1 MSIESIA
8 PIGAAMP
15 IADVGVSA
23 TLAPGGAGSPAFL
36 DMISQGLQRVDA
48 SLREADTGLRALA
61 AGEDVPVHE
70 VMMSM
75 ERARLD
81 LMLAVEVRNRLV
93 EVYQELNRMQM

>member
-8 PIGAAMP
+8 PIGAGMP
-15 IADVGVSA
+15 LADIGAPVTIASEGVG
-23 TLAPGGAGSPAFL
+23 APGFL
-36 DMISQGLQRVDA
+36 DMIGHGLQRVDA

-61 AGEDVPVHE
+61 AGEDVPVHD

-93 EVYQELNRMQM
+93 EAYQELNRMQM

>member
-8 PIGAAMP
+8 PIGAGMH
-15 IADVGVSA
+15 IADVGVS
-23 TLAPGGAGSPAFL
+23 TTIAPEGIGAPAFL
-36 DMISQGLQRVDA
+36 DMIGQGLQRVDA

-61 AGEDVPVHE
+61 AGEDVPVHD

-93 EVYQELNRMQM
+93 EAYQELNRMQM